1 MKTFEQ
7 LSQEIDEKLSSGLK
21 DQLTA
26 KNPEHPFLKA
36 FNNDEDFEEL
46 KSLWDEG
53 DHDEAARMFRAKLT
67 KIANSKLG
75 TSLLLM
81 ISGAALTS
89 AGYNALT
96 NVPKTPPV
104 PKPPKPPEAEMY
116 TVKKGDSFWKIA
128 KAHLPKG
135 SSNADINHYMYQ
147 LAKDNSL
154 KTKLID
160 GVLTKIPK
168 DPDLIKPGAKF
179 ILTKFLGK

>member
-21 DQLTA
+21 AQLTA

-36 FNNDEDFEEL
+36 FKNDEDFEEL

-53 DHDEAARMFRAKLT
+53 NHDEAARMFRAKLT

-89 AGYNALT
+89 IGYDALKV
-96 NVPKTPPV
+96 VPKVPPV
-104 PKPPKPPEAEMY
+104 PKPPTPPDTEMY
-116 TVKKGDSFWKIA
+116 VVKKGDSFWKIA
-128 KAHLPKG
+128 KEHLPKG
-135 SSNADINHYMYQ
+135 SSNADINAYMYQ
-147 LAKDNSL
+147 LAKDNAL
-154 KTKLID
+154 RTKLID

-168 DPDLIKPGAKF
+168 DPDLIYPGAKF
-179 ILTKFLGK
+179 IITKFLGK